1 MNRVADIASP
11 HPSRA
16 LLDLSTELLVK
27 ILAFLPVVDLFSVQW
42 TCRTTYD
49 IIAGTAYLRYIMRAH
64 INGVGDFLPPDF
76 PHSERLEL
84 LRLHEQSWSGLHFNL
99 LTKCVINIPF
109 TRRFTLQGGYLI
121 YECLMASTLQYGYI
135 DLCSAT
141 RNEEVR
147 WTNITV
153 DSSHFPAFAVD
164 HDLAITI
171 GFVSI
176 DPVLNAKT

>member
-1 MNRVADIASP
+1 MNRVVDIAST

-27 ILAFLPVVDLFSVQW
+27 ILAYLPVVDLFSVQW
-42 TCRTTYD
+42 SCRTIHD
-49 IIAGTAYLRYIMRAH
+49 IIAGTAYLRYIMHAH

-76 PHSERLEL
+76 PHSERLQL
-84 LRLHEQSWSGLHFNL
+84 LRRHEQSWSGLQFNL
-99 LTKCVINIPF
+99 FTKCVVNIPF
-109 TRRFTLQGGYLI
+109 PRRFTLQGGYLI
-121 YECLMASTLQYGYI
+121 YERLVASTLQYGYI

-141 RNEEVR
+141 WNEEVR

-164 HDLAITI
+164 HDLVIAIRFCVFI
-171 GFVSI
+171 
-176 DPVLNAKT
+176 